1 MARPPRDLN
10 SKFLATQERKIQT
23 REEDKVAK
31 AKEEELAKIA
41 VSINEVLP
49 NAITFWQDAWWC
61 RSTTVFM

>member
-49 NAITFWQDAWWC
+49 NAITFWQDEWWC
-61 RSTTVFM
+61 RSTTAFM

>member
-49 NAITFWQDAWWC
+49 NAITFWQDEWWC
-61 RSTTVFM
+61 RSITAFM